1 MKRWLKV
8 TRAMVFIDNIDVDW
22 PGDSLYEEG
31 DINYTMTSLQ
41 NDINI
46 TKT

>member
-8 TRAMVFIDNIDVDW
+8 TRAMVFIDNIDVER
-22 PGDSLYEEG
+22 PGDSLYQVG
-31 DINYTMTSLQ
+31 DINFTMTSSQ

-46 TKT
+46 T